1 MNKNELIQVIREMIA
16 SAPCCPELKKAGQDY
31 LDAASAEIRKA
42 SARNLL
48 QEIREDVATID
59 QALGFYQS
67 PMALELFGAEL
78 RQTKIERAQA
88 RKAAGEKWCD
98 CAACAAGLVI
108 LEHADLLD

>member
-1 MNKNELIQVIREMIA
+1 MNRNELIQVIKNMIA

-31 LDAASAEIRKA
+31 LEADSAARRAA
-42 SARNLL
+42 ARALV
-48 QEIREDVATID
+48 QEIREDIATID
-59 QALGFYQS
+59 QALDFYRS

-78 RQTKIERAQA
+78 RKEKVERAEA

-98 CAACAAGLVI
+98 CNACAAGLVI